1 MSMDKYLE
9 ALNSTPD
16 FTKKIE
22 EKHLTPAELKKRE
35 EVAKSM
41 EKENPG
47 MPMGKKMAIATSV
60 AKRVAEAV
68 VGTKPK
74 TEKEKKL
81 AAMSGDKNTITH
93 GDVLKARGVT
103 KEEVTQEEV
112 EQIDELNKDTMLS
125 YISKAVPSVGTK
137 ERVAKGLEVNA
148 DRAKT
153 KAKKVMYSNSAKTWR
168 DAAARRV
175 AGIHTAAKKIA
186 KEEVEHIE
194 EEALGD
200 YAKLR
205 NYADKRGGMDKK
217 DFHTAANHIESGNV
231 SALKRHLNKMDTDPR
246 DKVLDHVK
254 KAHWGKLGY
263 SSMNEESEQVEE
275 NTLSAK
281 AGRAGED
288 LGAPGKNFAKIAA
301 KAGKKY
307 GSKEAGKRVAGAIL
321 AKMRAKASK

>member
-9 ALNSTPD
+9 ALNNAPD

-103 KEEVTQEEV
+103 KEE
-112 EQIDELNKDTMLS
+112 
-125 YISKAVPSVGTK
+125 A
-137 ERVAKGLEVNA
+137 
-148 DRAKT
+148 
-153 KAKKVMYSNSAKTWR
+153 
-168 DAAARRV
+168 
-175 AGIHTAAKKIA
+175 
-186 KEEVEHIE
+186 EHIE

-200 YAKLR
+200 HAKLR

-263 SSMNEESEQVEE
+263 SSMNEESEQIDEARAMGYKMSRSSVAGDRGDSKGGEINVPQQDREKIAQILSTKNKEE
-275 NTLSAK
+275 KKTFSAK
-281 AGRAGED
+281 A
-288 LGAPGKNFAKIAA
+288 
-301 KAGKKY
+301 
-307 GSKEAGKRVAGAIL
+307 KEAGKRVAGTIL
-321 AKMRAKASK
+321 SKMRAKASK